1 MERRWKIYL
10 SRIPIYV
17 FFIIGYILILLGN
30 SIKNLSDGIIVY
42 QIYTNPILFYVGI
55 IIVGFTGLIWIG
67 KDGIDLWNIKS

>member
-1 MERRWKIYL
+1 MEKRWKIYL
-10 SRIPIYV
+10 TRIPIYS

-30 SIKNLSDGIIVY
+30 SIKNLSDGIIIY
-42 QIYTNPILFYVGI
+42 QIYTNPILFYAGV